1 MGRASEFFAVLSPAD
16 IERLRPSAHPQWV
29 DPMLATLTD
38 KRFSDKGWI
47 FERKLDGIRCL
58 SFRDGSRVRLLSR
71 KKQHLDNTYPEI
83 ADQIASQVPQDF
95 VIDGEVVA
103 FEQGRTSFSLL
114 QQRSGITD
122 PVRAR
127 NSPIAVTYYIFDV
140 MHLEGHDTRYL
151 PLRSRKRLLR
161 SAFTYPAPLHFTSH
175 RNTEGEGYF
184 ATACSRGWEG
194 IIAKRAD
201 STYSS
206 SRSPNWLKFKCS
218 RGQEFVIGG
227 FTDPHGSRTG
237 FGALLVGY
245 FDGERFVYAGKVGT
259 GFDDKMLRDLR
270 KRLDALE
277 IDVSP
282 FADHRRFE
290 RGTHFVRPSLVGEVG
305 FTEWTRDG
313 LLRHP
318 RFLGLRQDKDALE
331 VVRERPRNPERA

>member
-1 MGRASEFFAVLSPAD
+1 MGRDPDNFAVLSSAD
-16 IERLRPSAHPQWV
+16 KARLRPAEHPEWI

-38 KRFSDKGWI
+38 KRFSDKAWI

-58 SFRDGSRVRLLSR
+58 SFREGNRVRLLSR
-71 KKQHLDNTYPEI
+71 KKLRLENTYPEI
-83 ADQIASQVPQDF
+83 ADQIALQLSADF

-122 PVRAR
+122 PDKARRSPVR
-127 NSPIAVTYYIFDV
+127 VTYYVFDV
-140 MHLEGHDTRYL
+140 MHLDGQDTRYL
-151 PLRSRKRLLR
+151 PLRARKQLLQG
-161 SAFTYPAPLHFTSH
+161 AFSYASPLKRTTH
-175 RNTEGEGYF
+175 RNADGEKYF
-184 ATACSRGWEG
+184 ADACSRGWEG
-194 IIAKRAD
+194 VIAKRAD

-227 FTDPHGSRTG
+227 YTDPGGTRIG

-245 FDGERFVYAGKVGT
+245 YEGDRFVYAGKVGT
-259 GFDDKMLRDLR
+259 GFDDKILKDLR
-270 KRLDALE
+270 NRLAAMEVDR
-277 IDVSP
+277 SP
-282 FADHRRFE
+282 FAGHRRFE
-290 RGTHFVRPSLVGEVG
+290 RGTHFVRPGLVGEVG

-318 RFLGLRQDKDALE
+318 RFLGLRQDKDAGE
-331 VVRERPRNPERA
+331 VVRERTGGTKGV